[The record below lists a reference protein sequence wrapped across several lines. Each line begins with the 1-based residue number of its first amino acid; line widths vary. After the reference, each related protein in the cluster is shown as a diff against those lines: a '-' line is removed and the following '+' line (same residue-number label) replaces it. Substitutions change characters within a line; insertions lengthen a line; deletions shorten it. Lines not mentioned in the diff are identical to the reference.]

1 MAVARLRVITG
12 PTAAGKSA
20 VAMRIAGEAPVA
32 IISADS
38 RQVYR
43 RFDIGTAKPDA
54 AARAGVPHFGIDVV
68 EPEARYSA
76 AAWAHDA
83 EGWIAAAREA
93 REPAIVGGTGFY
105 LRALTE
111 PLFEEPPLDA
121 ERRERLLATLDS
133 LPTEELRRWCA
144 ALDPARARLGRTQLL
159 RAVEIALLT
168 GVPIS
173 RWHRDAARP
182 SGVGARYL
190 VIDPGAALA
199 GWIEARVDGMLRAGW
214 DEEVRDLMRTVDPDA
229 PAWKATGYGAVRDWL
244 AGRLTREAARERVII
259 DTRQYAKRQRTWI
272 RHQLVGAG
280 ADVVCVD
287 PRASDAMEA
296 VWRWWHQPDDE

>member
-20 VAMRIAGEAPVA
+20 IAMRLADEVPLA

-54 AARAGVPHFGIDVV
+54 AARARVPHFGIDVV
-68 EPEARYSA
+68 DPDVRYSA

-83 EGWIAAAREA
+83 TGWIAAARA
-93 REPAIVGGTGFY
+93 AHEPAIVGGTGFY
-105 LRALTE
+105 LRALTA
-111 PLFEEPPLDA
+111 PLFEEPPLDP
-121 ERRERLLATLDS
+121 ERRTRLLAQLDA
-133 LPTEELRRWCA
+133 LPTDELRRWCD
-144 ALDPARARLGRTQLL
+144 ALDPDRADLGRTQLL

-173 RWHRDAARP
+173 RWHRAAARP
-182 SGVGARYL
+182 PGIRARYL
-190 VIDPGAALA
+190 VVDPGAALA
-199 GWIEARVDGMLRAGW
+199 GWIERRVDEMLRAGW
-214 DEEVRDLMRTVDPDA
+214 GDEVEGLMRTVAPSA
-229 PAWKATGYGAVRDWL
+229 PAWKATGYLAIRDWV
-244 AGRLTREAARERVII
+244 AGRLTKEAARERVII
-259 DTRQYAKRQRTWI
+259 GTRQYAKRQRTWI
-272 RHQLVGAG
+272 RHQLAG
-280 ADVVCVD
+280 EMVTRVD

-296 VWRWWHQPDDE
+296 VRRWWHQPDDE